1 MMFLPRKENS
11 SACGRVQCNPIQVCF
26 FFFFLPFS
34 VQSARKLSN
43 ARVLLT
49 QRSQEVNY
57 SRLRRHHG
65 GGGEKKKKQHT
76 GRLDP
81 IMAAVKTCWSL
92 FFWRPLEQSGGWGE
106 GCVGGQSTKG
116 FLRNYVV
123 YLKVAFVF
131 IPDFAWADH
140 QERCC
145 CCSCCCCGRP
155 SHKHAD
161 TIAAVMYLFLWKL
174 ARCH

>member
-1 MMFLPRKENS
+1 MFLPRKENS
-11 SACGRVQCNPIQVCF
+11 SACGRVQCNPIQVCL

-57 SRLRRHHG
+57 SRSQRHHG
-65 GGGEKKKKQHT
+65 GGGRKRKKQHT

-92 FFWRPLEQSGGWGE
+92 FFGAHCSGVGLKRGVCWRTKHKRISQELHCLLEGRICFHSWFRMSWSPGAM
-106 GCVGGQSTKG
+106 
-116 FLRNYVV
+116 LL
-123 YLKVAFVF
+123 YLLL
-131 IPDFAWADH
+131 W
-140 QERCC
+140 
-145 CCSCCCCGRP
+145 
-155 SHKHAD
+155 
-161 TIAAVMYLFLWKL
+161 AAVTQTRRHYRSCDVSVSLEVSSLPLKSV
-174 ARCH
+174 

>member
-1 MMFLPRKENS
+1 MAGFSVIPSRFAFS
-11 SACGRVQCNPIQVCF
+11 
-26 FFFFLPFS
+26 FFFLPFS

-43 ARVLLT
+43 ARVLLA

-57 SRLRRHHG
+57 SRLRRHH

-92 FFWRPLEQSGGWGE
+92 FFGAHWSRVGVEERGAF
-106 GCVGGQSTKG
+106 GGQSTKG
-116 FLRNYVV
+116 FLKNYVV

-131 IPDFAWADH
+131 IPDFA
-140 QERCC
+140 
-145 CCSCCCCGRP
+145 
-155 SHKHAD
+155 
-161 TIAAVMYLFLWKL
+161 
-174 ARCH
+174 